1 LLPVGKC
8 RIKNANADQRRDE
21 EEQMAIN
28 IAMAI
33 IACSIPV
40 LIYVGCVMTR
50 KKKAPDLPRAA
61 SHYELDRAA

>member
-1 LLPVGKC
+1 MEKS
-8 RIKNANADQRRDE
+8 
-21 EEQMAIN
+21 IN

-40 LIYVGCVMTR
+40 LIYAGCVMTR

-61 SHYELDRAA
+61 SHYELHRAA